1 MFVANDLRMLLKGF
15 CILSFTLGMFF
26 PLIVIEFDVESTD
39 IMVESFDDDFVVI
52 YSNKVLEGKIDDTGD
67 DVKYNEP
74 STNNVLTF
82 IMQFFLIIAI
92 IIMSMSLIA
101 DFMEKE
107 EGFIGEWYSAFTAY
121 IIFLIVY
128 LIIILKVFFLESD
141 FNDKGGRSMYKEIQT
156 SRGTVSFFASTNESF
171 WFRLIQISLI
181 SMLILPLSNKLL
193 KKKVYAT
200 SPKKR

>member
-39 IMVESFDDDFVVI
+39 NIVESFDEDFVVI
-52 YSNKVLEGKIDDTGD
+52 YSNKVLEGKIDDSGD

-92 IIMSMSLIA
+92 IIMSLSLIA
-101 DFMEKE
+101 DFREKE

-128 LIIILKVFFLESD
+128 LIIILKIVILESD
-141 FNDKGGRSMYKEIQT
+141 FNDEGGRSMYKEIQT
-156 SRGTVSFFASTNESF
+156 SRGTVSFFASTNESI

-181 SMLILPLSNKLL
+181 SMLILPLSNKFMEE
-193 KKKVYAT
+193 KVYAT
-200 SPKKR
+200 SPKK